1 MRQSRR
7 SDQRGKICVPIVEA
21 TVGRALGAMKEANAL
36 GDLVELRMDYLKR
49 PELEPLIDNRE
60 KPIIVVARRKDEG
73 GKYQMAEGMRL
84 GLLKKAVD
92 MDADYIDVEMRNKR
106 SFVQALM
113 AHRATNNKRTR
124 IILSFHDFQGTP
136 SCEDLQKICD
146 RMIRAGADV
155 VKIAAYAQSWED
167 NLHLLSLI
175 PYAKK
180 RNQRIIP
187 ICMGEHGKMSR
198 VFAPF
203 MGIDWTYASLGNG
216 RASAPGQLT
225 VQEMKELWR
234 RLK

>member
-73 GKYQMAEGMRL
+73 GKYPMAERMRL

-92 MDADYIDVEMRNKR
+92 LDADYIDVEMRNKR

-113 AHRATNNKRTR
+113 AHRAANNKRTR
-124 IILSFHDFQGTP
+124 IILSFHDFQRTP
-136 SCEDLQKICD
+136 SPKDLQKICD
-146 RMIRAGADV
+146 RMIHAGADV

-180 RNQRIIP
+180 RNQRIIA

-203 MGIDWTYASLGNG
+203 MGIDWTYASLGDG

-234 RLK
+234 RLR

>member
-73 GKYQMAEGMRL
+73 GKYQMAEKMRL

-92 MDADYIDVEMRNKR
+92 LDADYIDVELRNKR
-106 SFVQALM
+106 AFVQALM
-113 AHRATNNKRTR
+113 AHRAANKKRTR

-136 SCEDLQKICD
+136 SSEDLQKICD
-146 RMIRAGADV
+146 RMIHAGADV

-180 RNQRIIP
+180 RNQRIIA

-198 VFAPF
+198 VFAPS
-203 MGIDWTYASLGNG
+203 MGMDWTYASLGNG
-216 RASAPGQLT
+216 QASAPGQLT

-234 RLK
+234 RLR